1 MYWRWLGLLLLLC
14 SSVIGLIIA
23 TDLKIF
29 QRAES
34 YAKVAE
40 TGEEVVDKIVPVP
53 PWNASEESPPRG
65 WVGFNVTLNHTGTV
79 GYEVKG
85 RILPDDADLN
95 PKMVMRVVNETG
107 LIYLILDNFDE
118 YTWNSTEIY
127 AAAFLD
133 GSVKRLYDDFK
144 FVDVDNSSKYVFLFR
159 GLKNETQDRPILIG
173 LKEVWLEE
181 KNLLEPTA
189 FNIIIVA
196 STAIVGLSML
206 LKSLKPSRKRRS
218 QKRLFSELRV
228 SEKNSTYSRYHRTIK
243 L

>member
-1 MYWRWLGLLLLLC
+1 VKPVFWKWLGLLLLSC
-14 SSVIGLIIA
+14 SLVIGLIIA
-23 TDLKIF
+23 TDLKTP
-29 QRAES
+29 QRVES
-34 YAKVAE
+34 YAKAAE
-40 TGEEVVDKIVPVP
+40 TGEEVVDKIVLVP
-53 PWNASEESPPRG
+53 PWNYSEEAPRG
-65 WVGFNVTLNHTGTV
+65 WVGFNVTLNRTGKV

-85 RILPDDADLN
+85 QILPEDGDLN

-107 LIYLILDNFDE
+107 LIYLIVDNFDSH
-118 YTWNSTEIY
+118 TWNSTKIY

-133 GSVKRLYDDFK
+133 GSVKRLHDDFE
-144 FVDVDNSSKYVFLFR
+144 FVDIDDSSKYVFLFR

-189 FNIIIVA
+189 FNIIVVA

-206 LKSLKPSRKRRS
+206 LKSLKPSRKKRS
-218 QKRLFSELRV
+218 QKRLFSSAR
-228 SEKNSTYSRYHRTIK
+228 EKFTSVCR